1 MNDQEWQQRIDEI
14 RRVEGF
20 DGRKVRWQTLGN
32 APATLVP
39 SVAPRRLAVLAEMG
53 WRPGPE
59 HDTLVSHRR
68 KAAS

>member
-1 MNDQEWQQRIDEI
+1 MTDQEWQQRIDEI

-20 DGRKVRWQTLGN
+20 DRRQVRWQTLGD
-32 APATLVP
+32 APVTEA
-39 SVAPRRLAVLAEMG
+39 VAPRRLAVMAEMG

-59 HDTLVSHRR
+59 HDRFRRRQR

>member
-1 MNDQEWQQRIDEI
+1 MTDQEWQQRIDEI

-20 DGRKVRWQTLGN
+20 DGRKVRWHTLGD
-32 APATLVP
+32 APAPLVP
-39 SVAPRRLAVLAEMG
+39 SVAPRRLAVMAEMG

-59 HDTLVSHRR
+59 HDRFRRRQR